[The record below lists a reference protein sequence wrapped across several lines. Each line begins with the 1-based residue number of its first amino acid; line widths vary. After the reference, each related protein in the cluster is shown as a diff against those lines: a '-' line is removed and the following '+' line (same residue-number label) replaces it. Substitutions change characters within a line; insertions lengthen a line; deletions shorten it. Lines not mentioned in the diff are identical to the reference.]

1 MFPPWKSVIGGLR
14 KVARPSTFLKISRE
28 RVGALIGPEGKT
40 KKSIEEKLSV
50 ELQIESETGAV
61 TIMLAENANDPSL
74 LFKTKDV
81 ITAIGRGFSPENA
94 FRLIRD
100 EEAILDVIDLRTIFG
115 RSESDIKRVKGRIIG
130 MDGKTRR
137 IIEEL
142 TDANVCVYGHTVS
155 IIGNIEQAQAAREA
169 IQMLING
176 SQHSTVYRFLHRKR
190 RELKK
195 KMLELWE
202 KPPDFGRKG

>member
-1 MFPPWKSVIGGLR
+1 MAK
-14 KVARPSTFLKISRE
+14 PSTFLKVPKE
-28 RVGALIGPEGKT
+28 RVGVLIGPEGRI

-50 ELQIESETGAV
+50 QLQIDSESGDITVMTTEKSD
-61 TIMLAENANDPSL
+61 DPSV
-74 LFKTKDV
+74 LFKAKDV
-81 ITAIGRGFSPENA
+81 VTAIGRGVSPEHA

-100 EEAILDVIDLRTIFG
+100 EEAILDVLDLRTIFG
-115 RSESDIKRVKGRIIG
+115 RAESDIQRVKGRIIG
-130 MDGKTRR
+130 MNGKTRR

-142 TDANVCVYGHTVS
+142 TDTNVAVYGHTVS
-155 IIGNIEQAQAAREA
+155 IIGNVEQAQIAREA
-169 IQMLING
+169 IQMLIQG

-202 KPPDFGRKG
+202 KPAEK

>member
-1 MFPPWKSVIGGLR
+1 L
-14 KVARPSTFLKISRE
+14 ARASTFLKVPKE
-28 RVGALIGPEGKT
+28 RVGVLIGPEGKI

-50 ELQIESETGAV
+50 ELQIESEDGGV
-61 TIMLAENANDPSL
+61 MIMMNEKVDDPSL
-74 LFKTKDV
+74 LFKAKDV
-81 ITAIGRGFSPENA
+81 ITAIGRGFSPEHA
-94 FRLIRD
+94 FALIRN

-142 TDANVCVYGHTVS
+142 TDTDVAVYGHTVS
-155 IIGNIEQAQAAREA
+155 IIGNIEEAQAAREA
-169 IQMLING
+169 VQMLING
-176 SQHSTVYRFLHRKR
+176 SMHSAVYRFLHKKR

-195 KMLELWE
+195 KKLELWE
-202 KPPDFGRKG
+202 KPPKE